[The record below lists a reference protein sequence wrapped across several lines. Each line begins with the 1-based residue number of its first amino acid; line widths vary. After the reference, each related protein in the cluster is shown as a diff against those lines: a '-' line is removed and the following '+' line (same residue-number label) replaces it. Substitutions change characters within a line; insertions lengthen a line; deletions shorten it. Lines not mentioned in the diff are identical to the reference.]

1 MYFIKPF
8 LLLNGEGDM
17 KVRGKGFKYQ
27 PSIDIE
33 RIKSVLFK
41 LADEWYISS
50 CFLPDSLMILFF
62 SYTFSYTKSKIKACH
77 IIKSIGYVVG
87 SSPVGGPFIEI
98 APCGLFLYL
107 KYLRS

>member
-1 MYFIKPF
+1 
-8 LLLNGEGDM
+8 M

-87 SSPVGGPFIEI
+87 SSPVGGPLIEI
-98 APCGLFLYL
+98 APCDLFLYL

>member
-1 MYFIKPF
+1 M
-8 LLLNGEGDM
+8 
-17 KVRGKGFKYQ
+17 
-27 PSIDIE
+27 E

-62 SYTFSYTKSKIKACH
+62 SYTFSYTEVKLKIGH
-77 IIKSIGYVVG
+77 LTKSIGYIVS

-98 APCGLFLYL
+98 ALGGLFYCLFLMRFRRYIL
-107 KYLRS
+107 STIQPNFLH

>member
-1 MYFIKPF
+1 M
-8 LLLNGEGDM
+8 
-17 KVRGKGFKYQ
+17 
-27 PSIDIE
+27 E

-62 SYTFSYTKSKIKACH
+62 SYTFSYTEVKLKIGH
-77 IIKSIGYVVG
+77 LTKSIGYIVS
-87 SSPVGGPFIEI
+87 SSPAGGPLIEI
-98 APCGLFLYL
+98 APCDLFLYL